1 MIRRPPR
8 STRTAPRCPYTTL
21 CRSTAPR
28 SRAHRSPRRD
38 RRRAA
43 PRSCRGGWRASRRVF
58 PACGRRSG
66 GWRRFSARP
75 ACGRA
80 IRPKSPSFVETPP
93 ELEQRVA
100 LDDIN
105 RADVEILQRELAV
118 AGADE
123 ATDLEAE
130 MFEHLA
136 YLAILAFGQRHLDP
150 QIGRAH
156 V

>member
-1 MIRRPPR
+1 MRI
-8 STRTAPRCPYTTL
+8 SDWSSDVCSSDL
-21 CRSTAPR
+21 
-28 SRAHRSPRRD
+28 
-38 RRRAA
+38 
-43 PRSCRGGWRASRRVF
+43 
-58 PACGRRSG
+58 

-123 ATDLEAE
+123 ATELEAE
-130 MFEHLA
+130 MVEHRA
-136 YLAILAFGQRHLDP
+136 YPEILALGQRHLDQMIAP
-150 QIGRAH
+150 GAAFEIGVDRAIEDD
-156 V
+156 VRGDGESVVLEKSGSVRV

>member
-1 MIRRPPR
+1 MRI
-8 STRTAPRCPYTTL
+8 SDWSSDVCSSDL
-21 CRSTAPR
+21 
-28 SRAHRSPRRD
+28 
-38 RRRAA
+38 
-43 PRSCRGGWRASRRVF
+43 
-58 PACGRRSG
+58 

-136 YLAILAFGQRHLDP
+136 YLAILAFGQRHLAPSSEERRVGNEGVSTCRSRWAPDN
-150 QIGRAH
+150 
-156 V
+156 